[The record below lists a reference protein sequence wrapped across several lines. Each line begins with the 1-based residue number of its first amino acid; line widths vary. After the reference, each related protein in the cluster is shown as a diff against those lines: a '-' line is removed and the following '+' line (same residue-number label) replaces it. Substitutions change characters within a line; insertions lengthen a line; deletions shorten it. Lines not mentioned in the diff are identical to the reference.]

1 MPQTKPDRTNSH
13 TPQPPAK
20 PWFALAFLSVFML
33 AGLAGGIAFWA
44 DDQPGAS
51 LIFTTMFC
59 GIAGLMMYL
68 LWHGYQKARAE
79 YTMLQG
85 NMPAEGIVS
94 NNKSGYQLM
103 LGLGAAI
110 FGIAV
115 PVSYLAISEQ
125 LPQANYAVL
134 LVLIFPLLG
143 AVLLRQ
149 GYGKLQHWQKIGKT
163 PFFPEP
169 FPGCAGGQVGGYF
182 TLQHGRF
189 AQMPQAELSCLHVYQ
204 SGSGKNRTTHRQP
217 LWHGQSIVSR
227 TLDGKHWLVLD
238 VPSTLPA
245 TGKDPAYKG
254 RIEWQ
259 LSCKGALQQGPE
271 QLEFSRQWTLP
282 VIAGN
287 ARCVWQP
294 SAAEVELQQQQRQV
308 AAFDAAASQ
317 IQQQVQGNT
326 LHLTSRAGRHTSAAL
341 SLMLFGV
348 IFTAS
353 GVFLSVE
360 ALRQGGMLWL
370 MALVFTP
377 IGVLILLFGLFWLG
391 RNLEASVAPGE
402 IRMLRTMFGLRLYQ
416 RQAALTN
423 PEQLQIKQTMVSTN
437 SEGERTEYYRLQA
450 DADGKTLVLAEGII
464 GRDAAE
470 ALKQQVVDVL
480 LQ

>member
-1 MPQTKPDRTNSH
+1 MR
-13 TPQPPAK
+13 QPHHSNNKAAGR
-20 PWFALAFLSVFML
+20 PWFALGFLSVFML
-33 AGLAGGIAFWA
+33 AGISGGIAFISA
-44 DDQPGAS
+44 GQICAGLMFS
-51 LIFTTMFC
+51 SMFC
-59 GIAGLMMYL
+59 GLPGLMMYFL
-68 LWHGYQKARAE
+68 LKSHNQTLTEQA
-79 YTMLQG
+79 MLRGQG
-85 NMPAEGIVS
+85 PAAGIAS
-94 NNKSGYQLM
+94 NNKTGYQIIIGM
-103 LGLGAAI
+103 GAI
-110 FGIAV
+110 FFIMGA
-115 PVSYLAISEQ
+115 PTSYMVLSDE
-125 LPQANYAVL
+125 LPKGNYAAL
-134 LVLIFPLLG
+134 LVLLFPVIGALL
-143 AVLLRQ
+143 LWQ
-149 GYGKLQHWQKIGKT
+149 GRSKLKQWQRIGKT
-163 PFFPEP
+163 PFFAEP

-182 TLQHGRF
+182 TVQRGRF

-204 SGSGKNRTTHRQP
+204 SGSGKNRTTHHQP
-217 LWHGQSIVSR
+217 LWSGQCSVSY
-227 TLDGKHWLVLD
+227 TVDGKHWLVLD
-238 VPSTLPA
+238 VPAELPA
-245 TGKDPAYKG
+245 TGKDPRYKG

-259 LSCKGALQQGPE
+259 LSCKGALQQGSE

-391 RNLEASVAPGE
+391 RSLEASVAPGE
-402 IRMLRTMFGLRLYQ
+402 IRMLRTMFGLRVYQ

-470 ALKQQVVDVL
+470 ALKQQVFDAVL
-480 LQ
+480 Q

>member
-1 MPQTKPDRTNSH
+1 MQQQRLQQHSTDGKKPSR
-13 TPQPPAK
+13 
-20 PWFALAFLSVFML
+20 PWFALGFLSLFML
-33 AGLAGGIAFWA
+33 AGVAGGIAFFN
-44 DDQPGAS
+44 DGQMGAGLMFAS
-51 LIFTTMFC
+51 MFC

-68 LWHGYQKARAE
+68 LLHSHNQTLAQQA
-79 YTMLQG
+79 MLQG
-85 NMPAEGIVS
+85 VAPVEGIAS
-94 NNKSGYQLM
+94 NNKTGYQLM
-103 LGLGAAI
+103 LGMGAVFFA
-110 FGIAV
+110 FGA
-115 PVSYLAISEQ
+115 PVSYLALSEE
-125 LPQANYAVL
+125 LPKANYAVL
-134 LVLIFPLLG
+134 LVLLFPLVG
-143 AVLLRQ
+143 ALLLWQ
-149 GYGKLQHWQKIGKT
+149 GRSKLQHWQKIGKT
-163 PFFPEP
+163 PFFAEP

-182 TLQHGRF
+182 TVQHGRF
-189 AQMPQAELSCLHVYQ
+189 EQMPQAELSCLHVYQ

-217 LWHGQSIVSR
+217 LWSGQCSVSR
-227 TLDGKHWLVLD
+227 TVDGKHWLVLD
-238 VPSTLPA
+238 VPEQLPA
-245 TGKDPAYKG
+245 TGKDQRYKG

-353 GVFLSVE
+353 GVFLTFE

-370 MALVFTP
+370 MALLFTP
-377 IGVLILLFGLFWLG
+377 IGALILLFGLFWLG
-391 RNLEASVAPGE
+391 RSLEASVAPGE

-416 RQAALTN
+416 RQAALIN

-470 ALKQQVVDVL
+470 ALKQQVLDVI